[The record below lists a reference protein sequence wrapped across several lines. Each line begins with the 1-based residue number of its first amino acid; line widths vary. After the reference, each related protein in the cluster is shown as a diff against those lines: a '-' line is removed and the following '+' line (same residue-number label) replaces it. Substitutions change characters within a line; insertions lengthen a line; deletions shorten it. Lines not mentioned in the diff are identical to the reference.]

1 MRGTLMAVAAG
12 GRFRADSLGADRW
25 FQALS
30 WVTVASVYAML
41 VLGGVVRVTESG
53 LGCGDDWP
61 LCAGQWLPPLESKAI
76 IEYAHRVAASFL
88 VGPLIVA
95 TFIGAWLRYRREPWI
110 IWPAAAAVALVIIQ
124 ALLGGLTVT
133 TELSGH
139 VVMTHLAVAELTLA
153 CCLLLAVMA
162 HRGGMRPFGKRGCP
176 APWAVGRARLF
187 PVLSLSAAAAL
198 FLLLLSGSYLTNTAS
213 ATWACNQWP
222 LCTNEWGGVFPGGKF
237 ALIHMAHRYVALIA
251 GLFIIYVLHL
261 GFRRPSTGPRQATG
275 SGQRQPPV
283 IRWLSM
289 TALGLF
295 AAQVLA
301 GAGVIWAGFGQ
312 DVEVRALHLAL
323 ASGVWGAVAALAAFA
338 YSRESAA
345 SQSPSPPYQGRGR
358 P

>member
-1 MRGTLMAVAAG
+1 MSERGWCMAVAVG
-12 GRFRADSLGADRW
+12 GRFRADSLGADGW
-25 FQALS
+25 FKVLA

-95 TFIGAWLRYRREPWI
+95 TFIGAWVRYRREPWI
-110 IWPAAAAVALVIIQ
+110 IWPAVAAVVLVIVQ

-153 CCLLLAVMA
+153 CCVLLAVMA
-162 HRGGMRPFGKRGCP
+162 HRGGLREGP
-176 APWAVGRARLF
+176 ASWAAGRARLF
-187 PVLSLSAAAAL
+187 PALSLAAAVAL
-198 FLLLLSGSYLTNTAS
+198 FILLISGSYLTNTAS

-222 LCTNEWGGVFPGGKF
+222 LCTNEWGGVFPGGEF

-251 GLFIIYVLHL
+251 GLFIIYALHL
-261 GFRRPSTGPRQATG
+261 GIRGRT
-275 SGQRQPPV
+275 QPPV
-283 IRWLSM
+283 IRWLAM
-289 TALGLF
+289 TALALF

-323 ASGVWGAVAALAAFA
+323 ASGVWGAVVALVVFA
-338 YSRESAA
+338 YSRESNPSA
-345 SQSPSPPYQGRGR
+345 SSG
-358 P
+358 

>member
-1 MRGTLMAVAAG
+1 MAVAVG
-12 GRFRADSLGADRW
+12 GRFRADSLGADGW
-25 FQALS
+25 FRVLA
-30 WVTVASVYAML
+30 WVTVVSVYAML

-95 TFIGAWLRYRREPWI
+95 TFIGAWARYRREPWI
-110 IWPAAAAVALVIIQ
+110 IWPAVAAVVLVIVQ

-153 CCLLLAVMA
+153 CCVLLAVMA
-162 HRGGMRPFGKRGCP
+162 HRGGIREAR
-176 APWAVGRARLF
+176 ASWAVGKARLF
-187 PVLSLSAAAAL
+187 PALSLAAAVAL
-198 FLLLLSGSYLTNTAS
+198 FVLLISGSYLTNTAS

-237 ALIHMAHRYVALIA
+237 ALIHMVHRYVALIA
-251 GLFIIYVLHL
+251 GLFIIYALHL
-261 GFRRPSTGPRQATG
+261 GFRRPSTG
-275 SGQRQPPV
+275 SGQRQPHV
-283 IRWLSM
+283 IRLLAM
-289 TALGLF
+289 TALALF
-295 AAQVLA
+295 TAQVLA
-301 GAGVIWAGFGQ
+301 GAGVIWAGFGS

-323 ASGVWGAVAALAAFA
+323 ASGVWGVVVALVTLA
-338 YSRESAA
+338 YSRESRA
-345 SQSPSPPYQGRGR
+345 
-358 P
+358 

>member
-1 MRGTLMAVAAG
+1 MAIAVG
-12 GRFRADSLGADRW
+12 GRLQEDSLGTDHW
-25 FQALS
+25 FQVLA

-110 IWPAAAAVALVIIQ
+110 IWPAAAAVVLVIVQ
-124 ALLGGLTVT
+124 ALLGWVTVT

-153 CCLLLAVMA
+153 CCLLLAVTA
-162 HRGGMRPFGKRGCP
+162 HRGGMRPFGKLGIP
-176 APWAVGRARLF
+176 APWAIGRARLF
-187 PVLSLSAAAAL
+187 PALSLAAAAAL

-261 GFRRPSTGPRQATG
+261 GFRRPSTD

-283 IRWLSM
+283 IRLLSM
-289 TALGLF
+289 AALALF

-323 ASGVWGAVAALAAFA
+323 ASGVWGAVVALAAFT

-345 SQSPSPPYQGRGR
+345 SQSPSS
-358 P
+358 

>member
-1 MRGTLMAVAAG
+1 MRGTLMAVAVG
-12 GRFRADSLGADRW
+12 GRFRADSLGADGW
-25 FQALS
+25 FRVLA
-30 WVTVASVYAML
+30 WVTVASVYGML

-95 TFIGAWLRYRREPWI
+95 TFIGAWVRYRREPWI
-110 IWPAAAAVALVIIQ
+110 IWPAAAALLLVIIQ

-153 CCLLLAVMA
+153 CCVLLAVMA
-162 HRGGMRPFGKRGCP
+162 HRGGMRPLGKLRRP
-176 APWAVGRARLF
+176 ASWAVGKASLF
-187 PVLSLSAAAAL
+187 PALSLAAAAAL
-198 FLLLLSGSYLTNTAS
+198 FVLLISGSYLTNTAS

-251 GLFIIYVLHL
+251 GLFIIYALHL
-261 GFRRPSTGPRQATG
+261 GFRRPSTSSGQATG
-275 SGQRQPPV
+275 SGQRQPSV
-283 IRWLSM
+283 IRLLSM
-289 TALGLF
+289 TALALF

-301 GAGVIWAGFGQ
+301 GAGVIWAGFGS

-323 ASGVWGAVAALAAFA
+323 ASGVWGVVVALVTLA
-338 YSRESAA
+338 YSRESTV
-345 SQSPSPPYQGRGR
+345 SETPSP
-358 P
+358 

>member
-1 MRGTLMAVAAG
+1 MAVAVS
-12 GRFRADSLGADRW
+12 GRFRADSLGTDRW
-25 FQALS
+25 FQTLA
-30 WVTVASVYAML
+30 WVTAAAVYAML

-110 IWPAAAAVALVIIQ
+110 IWPALAAVVLVIVQ

-153 CCLLLAVMA
+153 CCVLLAVMS
-162 HRGGMRPFGKRGCP
+162 HRGRMREGP
-176 APWAVGRARLF
+176 AAWVAGRLRRF
-187 PVLSLSAAAAL
+187 PLLALSAAAAL
-198 FLLLLSGSYLTNTAS
+198 FLLLLSGSYLTNTES

-222 LCTNEWGGVFPGGKF
+222 LCSNEWGGVFPGGKF

-251 GLFIIYVLHL
+251 GLFIIYALHL
-261 GFRRPSTGPRQATG
+261 GFRGRT
-275 SGQRQPPV
+275 QPPV

-289 TALGLF
+289 AALTLF

-323 ASGVWGAVAALAAFA
+323 ASGVWGVMAALATVA
-338 YSRESAA
+338 YSRETRS
-345 SQSPSPPYQGRGR
+345 
-358 P
+358 

>member
-1 MRGTLMAVAAG
+1 MSERGWCMAVAVG
-12 GRFRADSLGADRW
+12 GRFRADSLGADGW
-25 FQALS
+25 FKVLA

-95 TFIGAWLRYRREPWI
+95 TFIGAWVRYRREPWI
-110 IWPAAAAVALVIIQ
+110 IWPAVAAVVLVIVQ

-153 CCLLLAVMA
+153 CCVLLAVMA
-162 HRGGMRPFGKRGCP
+162 HRGGLREGP
-176 APWAVGRARLF
+176 ASWAAGRARLF
-187 PVLSLSAAAAL
+187 PALSLAAAVAL
-198 FLLLLSGSYLTNTAS
+198 FLLLISGSYLTNTAS

-222 LCTNEWGGVFPGGKF
+222 LCTNEWGGVFPGGEF

-251 GLFIIYVLHL
+251 GLFIIYALHL
-261 GFRRPSTGPRQATG
+261 GFRGRT
-275 SGQRQPPV
+275 QPLV
-283 IRWLSM
+283 IRWLAM
-289 TALGLF
+289 TALALF

-323 ASGVWGAVAALAAFA
+323 ASGVWGAVVALVVFA
-338 YSRESAA
+338 YSRESNPSA
-345 SQSPSPPYQGRGR
+345 SSG
-358 P
+358 

>member
-1 MRGTLMAVAAG
+1 MLMAVAVG
-12 GRFRADSLGADRW
+12 GRFRADSLGADGW
-25 FQALS
+25 FRVLA

-76 IEYAHRVAASFL
+76 IEYGHRVAASFL

-110 IWPAAAAVALVIIQ
+110 IWPAAIAVVLVIIQ

-153 CCLLLAVMA
+153 CCVLLAVMA
-162 HRGGMRPFGKRGCP
+162 HRGGMRDGP
-176 APWAVGRARLF
+176 ATWAVGKTRLF
-187 PVLSLSAAAAL
+187 PALSLVAAGAL
-198 FLLLLSGSYLTNTAS
+198 FLVLLSGSYLTNSES
-213 ATWACNQWP
+213 ATATAPPTAIYACQTWP
-222 LCTNEWGGVFPGGKF
+222 LCANEWGGVFPGGKF
-237 ALIHMAHRYVALIA
+237 ALIHMTHRYVALVA
-251 GLFIIYVLHL
+251 GLFIIYALHL
-261 GFRRPSTGPRQATG
+261 GFRGRT
-275 SGQRQPPV
+275 QPPV
-283 IRWLSM
+283 IRLLSM
-289 TALGLF
+289 AALALF

-301 GAGVIWAGFGQ
+301 GAGVIWAGFGS

-323 ASGVWGAVAALAAFA
+323 ASGVWGVTVAVVTFA
-338 YSRESAA
+338 YSREAKD
-345 SQSPSPPYQGRGR
+345 
-358 P
+358 

>member
-1 MRGTLMAVAAG
+1 MSERGWCMAVAVG
-12 GRFRADSLGADRW
+12 GRFRADSLGADGW
-25 FQALS
+25 FKVLA

-95 TFIGAWLRYRREPWI
+95 TFIGAWVRYRREPWI
-110 IWPAAAAVALVIIQ
+110 IWPAVAAVVLVIVQ

-153 CCLLLAVMA
+153 CCMLLAVMA
-162 HRGGMRPFGKRGCP
+162 HRGGMREGP
-176 APWAVGRARLF
+176 ASWAVGRARLF
-187 PVLSLSAAAAL
+187 PALSLAAAVAL
-198 FLLLLSGSYLTNTAS
+198 FLLLISGSYLTNTAS

-222 LCTNEWGGVFPGGKF
+222 LCTNEWGGVFPGGEF

-251 GLFIIYVLHL
+251 GLFIIYALHL
-261 GFRRPSTGPRQATG
+261 GFRGRT
-275 SGQRQPPV
+275 QPPV
-283 IRWLSM
+283 IRWLAM
-289 TALGLF
+289 TALALF

-323 ASGVWGAVAALAAFA
+323 ASGVWGAVVALVVFA
-338 YSRESAA
+338 YSRESNPSA
-345 SQSPSPPYQGRGR
+345 SSG
-358 P
+358 

>member
-1 MRGTLMAVAAG
+1 MAVAVG
-12 GRFRADSLGADRW
+12 GRFRADSLGADGW
-25 FQALS
+25 FRVLA

-110 IWPAAAAVALVIIQ
+110 IWPAAIAVVLVIIQ

-153 CCLLLAVMA
+153 CCVLLAVMA
-162 HRGGMRPFGKRGCP
+162 HRGGMRPFDKLRSP
-176 APWAVGRARLF
+176 ASWAVGKTRLF
-187 PVLSLSAAAAL
+187 PALSLAAAVAL
-198 FLLLLSGSYLTNTAS
+198 FLILLSGSYLTNSES
-213 ATWACNQWP
+213 ATAIAPPTAIYACQTWP
-222 LCTNEWGGVFPGGKF
+222 LCANEWGGVFPGGKF
-237 ALIHMAHRYVALIA
+237 ALIHMTHRYVALVA
-251 GLFIIYVLHL
+251 GLFIIYALHL
-261 GFRRPSTGPRQATG
+261 GFRGRT
-275 SGQRQPPV
+275 QPPV
-283 IRWLSM
+283 IRWLAM
-289 TALGLF
+289 TALALF

-301 GAGVIWAGFGQ
+301 GAGVIWAGFGS

-323 ASGVWGAVAALAAFA
+323 ASGVWGVMAALVTFA
-338 YSRESAA
+338 YSREA
-345 SQSPSPPYQGRGR
+345 RD
-358 P
+358 

>member
-1 MRGTLMAVAAG
+1 MAVAVG
-12 GRFRADSLGADRW
+12 GRFRADSLGADGW
-25 FQALS
+25 FRALA

-110 IWPAAAAVALVIIQ
+110 IWPAAASVVLVIIQ

-153 CCLLLAVMA
+153 CCVLLAVMA
-162 HRGGMRPFGKRGCP
+162 HRGGMREGP
-176 APWAVGRARLF
+176 ATWAVGRARLF
-187 PVLSLSAAAAL
+187 PALSLAAAVAL

-237 ALIHMAHRYVALIA
+237 ALIHMAHRYVALVA
-251 GLFIIYVLHL
+251 GLFIIYALHL
-261 GFRRPSTGPRQATG
+261 GFRRPSTS

-283 IRWLSM
+283 IRLLSM
-289 TALGLF
+289 AALALF

-301 GAGVIWAGFGQ
+301 GAGVIWAGFGS

-323 ASGVWGAVAALAAFA
+323 ASGVWGVMVAVVTLA
-338 YSRESAA
+338 YSRETRKSEL
-345 SQSPSPPYQGRGR
+345 
-358 P
+358 